1 MSENIKCAKIVR
13 ARLKPR
19 RNIEKLFGRQLH
31 DVPNLALYV
40 TVKVLSIGTDRSEQ
54 TVQTQNTLLLGSLE
68 QSDQGLHCL
77 LFHPHL
83 LDAFWQCKTIPL
95 HFNNNYGYYDSVP
108 IFRFLRYFFGAQKVK
123 LAR

>member
-1 MSENIKCAKIVR
+1 MSSAAVVISALRVNLVR
-13 ARLKPR
+13 ARLTPR

-40 TVKVLSIGTDRSEQ
+40 TVKALSIGTDRSKQ

-83 LDAFWQCKTIPL
+83 
-95 HFNNNYGYYDSVP
+95 
-108 IFRFLRYFFGAQKVK
+108 FGCI
-123 LAR
+123 LAV